1 MAKTVVGYEANQ
13 IKFRNDKVM
22 DDAMS
27 AFSKREDRFN
37 KGAQLYSANSLKFE
51 QEINDIEFMTPE
63 QRNDLNNRIAIH
75 NAAGAKL
82 LEEEK
87 NLKARQTQ
95 LNEAVGKYYDMQEQ
109 QGSFGLLMKYKGAS
123 GVLGPIAELVGYGVQ
138 TGVNLLP
145 IDLQKQMGEE
155 RYKNE
160 ILNAA
165 EKQGLPLP
173 SEEDIKDITID
184 ELKEPFSA
192 RSNNNLSEFSIIFCP
207 LVSRSFTFALSIVC
221 SEILINSLL
230 TYIS

>member
-51 QEINDIEFMTPE
+51 QEINEVESMTPE
-63 QRNDLNNRIAIH
+63 QVTDLNNRISIH

-87 NLKARQTQ
+87 NLEARQAE

-138 TGVNLLP
+138 AGVNLLP
-145 IDLQKQMGEE
+145 IDLQKTDGG
-155 RYKNE
+155 RK
-160 ILNAA
+160 I
-165 EKQGLPLP
+165 
-173 SEEDIKDITID
+173 
-184 ELKEPFSA
+184 
-192 RSNNNLSEFSIIFCP
+192 
-207 LVSRSFTFALSIVC
+207 
-221 SEILINSLL
+221 
-230 TYIS
+230 